1 MQKTE
6 TPRRSRRA
14 MAWRAL
20 AMLASLGFVSVLVMT
35 SSRAA
40 FVDTTDNTANNF
52 QAGTV
57 ELTDDDGGVT
67 RMFNLTNMAPSVM
80 RENCIRV
87 DYTGSLASNV
97 RMYGTTNGGALA
109 PYLDVTIEVGT
120 GGSFN
125 DCTGF
130 TSGST
135 LYTGTMSNFAAT
147 RTNFT
152 NGLQGWNGATN
163 PSNRTYRI
171 RVTLQDNN
179 AAQGL
184 SATAGFT
191 WEAQNT

>member
-1 MQKTE
+1 MQTME

-14 MAWRAL
+14 LAWRAL

-40 FVDTTDNTANNF
+40 FVDTTDNTSNQF

-57 ELTDDDGGVT
+57 VLNDDDGGVT
-67 RMFNLTNMAPSVM
+67 RLFNLTNMAPTVV

-97 RMYGTTNGGALA
+97 RLYGSSSGSLGQ
-109 PYLDVTIEVGT
+109 YLDVTIDVGT
-120 GGSFN
+120 GGSFGN
-125 DCTGF
+125 CSGF
-130 TSGST
+130 TGSNI
-135 LYTGTMSNFAAT
+135 YTGTLSDFAAT
-147 RTNFT
+147 RTNYT

-163 PSNRTYRI
+163 PSNRVYRI
-171 RVTLQDNN
+171 RVTLQDDN

-184 SATAGFT
+184 SATADFT

>member
-1 MQKTE
+1 
-6 TPRRSRRA
+6 

-40 FVDTTDNTANNF
+40 FVDTTDNTSNSF

-57 ELTDDDGGVT
+57 VLTDDDGGVT
-67 RMFNLTNMAPSVM
+67 RLFNLSNMAPTVQ

-87 DYTGSLASNV
+87 DYAGSLASNV
-97 RMYGTTNGGALA
+97 RMYGSASGSLGQ
-109 PYLDVTIEVGT
+109 YLDVTIDVGT
-120 GGSFN
+120 GGGIG

-130 TSGST
+130 TGGT
-135 LYTGTMSNFAAT
+135 NLYTGTLSNFAST
-147 RTNFT
+147 RTDFT

-163 PSNRTYRI
+163 PSSRTYRI
-171 RVTLQDNN
+171 RVTLQDDN

-184 SATAGFT
+184 SASADFT

>member
-1 MQKTE
+1 MQVTE

-40 FVDTTDNTANNF
+40 FVDTTNNTSNQF

-57 ELTDDDGGVT
+57 QLTDDDGGVT
-67 RMFNLTNMAPSVM
+67 RLFNLTNMAPTVM

-97 RMYGTTNGGALA
+97 RLYGASTGSLGQ
-109 PYLDVTIEVGT
+109 YLDVTIDVGT
-120 GGSFN
+120 GGSFD

-130 TSGST
+130 TSGSN
-135 LYTGTMSNFAAT
+135 LYTGTLSDFAAT
-147 RTNFT
+147 RTSFT

-171 RVTLQDNN
+171 RVTLQDDN

-184 SATAGFT
+184 SATADFT

>member
-1 MQKTE
+1 
-6 TPRRSRRA
+6 

-40 FVDTTDNTANNF
+40 FIDTTDNTSNSF

-57 ELTDDDGGVT
+57 VLNDDDGGVS
-67 RMFNLTNMAPSVM
+67 RLFNLTNMAPSVV

-87 DYTGSLASNV
+87 DYAGSLASNV
-97 RMYGTTNGGALA
+97 RLYGASSGSLGQ
-109 PYLDVTIEVGT
+109 YLDVAIDVGT
-120 GGSFN
+120 GGSFD

-130 TSGST
+130 SGSNIYSGT
-135 LYTGTMSNFAAT
+135 LSDFAAT

-152 NGLQGWNGATN
+152 NGLQGWNGAT
-163 PSNRTYRI
+163 SGTNRTYRI
-171 RVTLQDNN
+171 RVTLKDDND
-179 AAQGL
+179 AQGL
-184 SATAGFT
+184 SATADFT